1 MSIFLRN
8 GACVMISRRINSHFT
23 RVRIETFFRILAHDV
38 LAISFMNEFS
48 PRDMSKG
55 LAIMTSGGDSAGM
68 NPAVKCCVE
77 YARKQGYIP
86 YLVYDGLRGL
96 IDDHIVEATRELTSG
111 ILHRGGTVLRSSRS
125 KRFFELQYR
134 QQAYDNLQRRGIGQL
149 IVIGGDGSFSALNQF
164 YNDFQVPFAGIPAT
178 IDNDIPGTDYC
189 LGVDTAL
196 NMIRQSVD
204 SIRDTA
210 TSFSRAF
217 VIEVMGRHCGY
228 LAMVS
233 ALSSGAEVCIIPE
246 LPYDLDSIGAR
257 LIEEKK
263 NGRTYVLA
271 IVADVTRMSQ
281 HFTRWLSDTMK
292 MDARLTVL
300 GHVQRGGSP
309 TVHDRIMAYKF
320 SVAAVDS
327 LKSGNTNAIMTFRD
341 GTFGS
346 VPIETVTSSKYRI
359 DSDLLKLCE
368 PLSR

>member
-1 MSIFLRN
+1 
-8 GACVMISRRINSHFT
+8 
-23 RVRIETFFRILAHDV
+23 
-38 LAISFMNEFS
+38 
-48 PRDMSKG
+48 MSKG

-68 NPAVKCCVE
+68 NPAIKCCVE
-77 YARKQGYIP
+77 YARKKGYKP

-96 IDDHIVEATRELTSG
+96 IDDHIFEADRERCSG

-125 KRFFELQYR
+125 KRFFELHYR
-134 QQAYDNLQRRGIGQL
+134 QQAYDNLQRRGIGQM

-164 YNDFQVPFAGIPAT
+164 YADFGVPFAGIPAT

-233 ALSSGAEVCIIPE
+233 ALSSGAEICLIPE
-246 LPYDLDSIGAR
+246 LPYDLDAIGAR
-257 LIEEKK
+257 LSEERK

-271 IVADVTRMSQ
+271 IVAEGTRMSE
-281 HFTRWLSDTMK
+281 HLTRWLTDCLN

-320 SVAAVDS
+320 AVSAVDS
-327 LKSGNTNAIMTFRD
+327 LLEGKTNAIMTYKD
-341 GTFGS
+341 GSFGTI
-346 VPIETVTSSKYRI
+346 PIDQVAGSRYKI
-359 DSDLLKLCE
+359 DHDLLKLCA
-368 PLSR
+368 PLAS

>member
-1 MSIFLRN
+1 LHTNRN
-8 GACVMISRRINSHFT
+8 
-23 RVRIETFFRILAHDV
+23 FFRILAHDL
-38 LAISFMNEFS
+38 LAIFGMTEFS
-48 PRDMSKG
+48 TFEMSKG

-68 NPAVKCCVE
+68 NPAVKYCVD
-77 YARKQGYIP
+77 YARKQGYSP

-125 KRFFELQYR
+125 KRFFELEYR
-134 QQAYDNLQRRGIGQL
+134 QQAYDNLQRRNIGQL

-164 YNDFQVPFAGIPAT
+164 YNDFEVPFAGIPAT
-178 IDNDIPGTDYC
+178 IDNDIAGTDYC

-271 IVADVTRMSQ
+271 IVAEGTRMSE

-320 SVAAVDS
+320 SVAAIDS

-341 GTFGS
+341 GSLGS

-368 PLSR
+368 ALSR

>member
-1 MSIFLRN
+1 MR
-8 GACVMISRRINSHFT
+8 
-23 RVRIETFFRILAHDV
+23 
-38 LAISFMNEFS
+38 EFAR
-48 PRDMSKG
+48 PDMSQG

-68 NPAVKCCVE
+68 NPAIKCCVE

-86 YLVYDGLRGL
+86 YLVYDGLRGF
-96 IDDHIVEATRELTSG
+96 IDDHIVEADRERCSG
-111 ILHRGGTVLRSSRS
+111 ILHRGGTILRSSRS
-125 KRFFELQYR
+125 KRFFDLQYR
-134 QQAYDNLQRRGIGQL
+134 QQAYDNLQRRGIGQM

-164 YNDFQVPFAGIPAT
+164 YADFGVPFAGIPAT

-233 ALSSGAEVCIIPE
+233 ALSSGAEICLIPE
-246 LPYDLDSIGAR
+246 IPYDLVSIGSR
-257 LIEEKK
+257 LIEERK
-263 NGRTYVLA
+263 NGRTYVIA
-271 IVADVTRMSQ
+271 IVAEGTRMSE
-281 HFTRWLSDTMK
+281 HLTRWLTDSLN

-320 SVAAVDS
+320 AVAAVDS
-327 LKSGNTNAIMTFRD
+327 LRAGNSNAIMTFRD
-341 GTFGS
+341 GSFGS
-346 VPIETVTSSKYRI
+346 IPIEQVTSQRYKI
-359 DSDLLKLCE
+359 DQDLLKLCA
-368 PLSR
+368 PLAS